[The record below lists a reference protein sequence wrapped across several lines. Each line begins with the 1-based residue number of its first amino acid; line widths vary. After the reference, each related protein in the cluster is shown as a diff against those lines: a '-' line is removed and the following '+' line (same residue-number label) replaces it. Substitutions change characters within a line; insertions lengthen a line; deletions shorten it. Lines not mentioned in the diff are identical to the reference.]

1 MDTERKW
8 QVHKFG
14 GTSVA
19 NADRYKQV
27 AKILVDDK
35 KKQIQDARKRPTAVV
50 VSAMSKVTDGLVE
63 LVQLATK
70 EAKSEK
76 STYEQRWRDLKQKHF
91 DAIEDLKSV
100 VSGHPKQGL
109 FDKLKSTIEDDFANI
124 LHFLKSI
131 WLSRSCS
138 EQLAELIMG
147 HGEVWSAQLLNAYL
161 NCLTD
166 TTSWNIQWL
175 DAREVLTLKDTSDN
189 TQKNSGPIIDWT
201 ISSQKLDQWLAAIA
215 DTYTGASAEPDILV
229 ITGFVCSTHD
239 GLAATLKRNGSD
251 FSASIFGKLLHAS
264 VVNIWTDVD
273 GVYSADP
280 RKVHDAVMLSEM
292 TYMEAVELAYFGA
305 KVIHP
310 RTIEPIISS
319 KIPLILRNT
328 FNVSCPGTLIR
339 PPREDEIQGDVPTH
353 IRLNQ
358 IIKGFSTVDH
368 LALLN
373 VEGTGM
379 IGVPGV
385 AERLFGAV
393 RAAEISVVLIS
404 QASSEHSICFA
415 VPSAQ
420 AVRARKTVEEAF
432 YRELREGQIQEVE
445 VLDNVCIVAAVGD
458 NMRHTCGVAAKFCLA
473 MGRANVNIRAI
484 AQGSSERNM
493 SVVIDQADAQRALQ
507 AVHREFVTSSLL
519 SSPVINGQTHTV
531 TGHNALSPL
540 LDMHSASSSVLPAPP
555 VPFAL
560 RDGEEEAEEGE
571 ESRVAIANMAV
582 GKVAESGGCAELA
595 IAVVCSDL
603 SSMSDTLKQKL
614 ARLAPST
621 VKVIVNLSD
630 RSMMVGVLDLHT
642 LNDTNTAFTEESFSR
657 QFTNTFL
664 ECSRMII
671 DCSRRH
677 ATADFLWNLCHTHGV
692 SIIDQIAFQ
701 GL

>member
-91 DAIEDLKSV
+91 DAIADLKSV

-109 FDKLKSTIEDDFANI
+109 FDKLKSTIEDDFDNI

-201 ISSQKLDQWLAAIA
+201 ISSQKLDQWLAATA
-215 DTYTGASAEPDILV
+215 DTDTGASAEPDILV

-339 PPREDEIQGDVPTH
+339 PPREDEIQGAVPTH

-358 IIKGFSTVDH
+358 IIKGFSTVDN

-415 VPSAQ
+415 VPSSQ

-445 VLDNVCIVAAVGD
+445 VLDHVCIVAAVGD

-507 AVHREFVTSSLL
+507 AVHREFFTSSLM

-540 LDMHSASSSVLPAPP
+540 LDMHSASP

-560 RDGEEEAEEGE
+560 HDKEQDAREKEEN
-571 ESRVAIANMAV
+571 RVAIAKMQNQV
-582 GKVAESGGCAELA
+582 GKELA

-603 SSMSDTLKQKL
+603 SSMSDLLKQKL
-614 ARLAPST
+614 ARLSPST

-630 RSMMVGVLDLHT
+630 CTMMIDVLDLHT
-642 LNDTNTAFTEESFSR
+642 FNDNTKTAFNESSFSR
-657 QFTNTFL
+657 QFTSTCS
-664 ECSRMII
+664 ECSHIII
-671 DCSRRH
+671 DCSRRD
-677 ATADFLWNLCHTHGV
+677 ANVDFLWNLCPTHGV
-692 SIIDQIAFQ
+692 SIIDQFAFV